1 MMKRTMMK
9 RTLTTFTALAL
20 SCGAVVAT
28 LSEIS
33 PAMAQTSCRW
43 DNGQLRCDDNN
54 SNRDDDDD
62 RDDRYNN
69 DRYNNDRYNN
79 DRYNQDR
86 YNNQYNNRGNRQN
99 VEEQIDRLYREVLG
113 RPADS
118 SGLRTYRDRVNNNN
132 WSMQRV
138 RDELANSR
146 EAESAI
152 NRAYQE
158 ILGREADSRGR
169 RTYLQRLRS
178 GWSIQ
183 RVREDLM
190 NSRDRR

>member
-1 MMKRTMMK
+1 MMK
-9 RTLTTFTALAL
+9 RTLTACAAFALGL
-20 SCGAVVAT
+20 GLVAT
-28 LSEIS
+28 LSDLS
-33 PAMAQTSCRW
+33 PAVAQTSCRW
-43 DNGQLRCDDNN
+43 DNGQLRCEDRN
-54 SNRDDDDD
+54 SD
-62 RDDRYNN
+62 RDDRYDNDRYDRYDRYDNDRNDRYDRYDN
-69 DRYNNDRYNN
+69 DRYNNRGDRR
-79 DRYNQDR
+79 DIDER
-86 YNNQYNNRGNRQN
+86 
-99 VEEQIDRLYREVLG
+99 IDRLYREVLG

-118 SGLRTYRDRVNNNN
+118 SGLRTYRDRIRDNN

-158 ILGREADSRGR
+158 ILGRDADSRGR

-183 RVREDLM
+183 RIREDLM
-190 NSRDRR
+190 NSRERR